1 MTYPL
6 TSYWE
11 GTSLAVASIF
21 AMTMFGLSESCEKDH
36 IYETVFTSIFQ
47 SDRYNTQDLKT
58 HLLSKFFVFRLQA
71 LAVSTPGGVKLDEN
85 VFAVIIYNWVKV
97 LSHKNLE

>member
-6 TSYWE
+6 TSYGE

-21 AMTMFGLSESCEKDH
+21 AMMMFGSSESCEKDN
-36 IYETVFTSIFQ
+36 IYETVKQKLLFRSIFH
-47 SDRYNTQDLKT
+47 SDQYNNRGVKT

-85 VFAVIIYNWVKV
+85 VFAVIIYN
-97 LSHKNLE
+97 

>member
-6 TSYWE
+6 TSYGE

-21 AMTMFGLSESCEKDH
+21 AMTMFGLSESCEKDN
-36 IYETVFTSIFQ
+36 IYETVKQKLLFRSIFHNDQ
-47 SDRYNTQDLKT
+47 GLKT

-85 VFAVIIYNWVKV
+85 IFAVIIYN
-97 LSHKNLE
+97 